1 VSQERCRRAT
11 RTDPTAY
18 GVAVV
23 VNVEVTVGAIYVQLV
38 TVRVWAKLVEV
49 VVTVIVVVETGGF
62 GQTVTVVVVSV
73 NVGSVKVQEV
83 VGVA

>member
-1 VSQERCRRAT
+1 M
-11 RTDPTAY
+11 
-18 GVAVV
+18 V

>member
-1 VSQERCRRAT
+1 M
-11 RTDPTAY
+11 
-18 GVAVV
+18 
-23 VNVEVTVGAIYVQLV
+23 EVTVGAIYVQLV

>member
-1 VSQERCRRAT
+1 
-11 RTDPTAY
+11 
-18 GVAVV
+18 VV